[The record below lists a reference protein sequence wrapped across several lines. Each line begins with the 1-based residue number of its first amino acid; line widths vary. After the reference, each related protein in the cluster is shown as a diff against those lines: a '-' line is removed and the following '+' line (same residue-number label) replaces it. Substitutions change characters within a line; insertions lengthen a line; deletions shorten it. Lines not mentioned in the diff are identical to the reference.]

1 MELDRHGIGVHYSSS
16 LALNIESEHLDNV
29 LSQLDR
35 HNHARQGAADCGE
48 YCVAQMPIWQ
58 REKAAELAA
67 LKLVRNKLEEHVGS
81 SCSLISIKNHCC
93 SIILDNSATVGSLPF
108 GVNPLTT
115 PGKTCEGRKA
125 LLRDGRRRAASSNR

>member
-1 MELDRHGIGVHYSSS
+1 MRSTRRGGLRRIL
-16 LALNIESEHLDNV
+16 LAP
-29 LSQLDR
+29 
-35 HNHARQGAADCGE
+35 
-48 YCVAQMPIWQ
+48 MPIWQ

-115 PGKTCEGRKA
+115 PGRTCEGRKA